1 MTDARDTGGQ
11 DAAGTVLVTGATGLQ
26 GGAVA
31 RELVRRGRD
40 TAALVRDPS
49 SAAAR
54 RLAELGVTLVHGDLD
69 DEASLRAA
77 MEGVH
82 GVFSVQTF
90 MTPAGIGGEVRQG
103 RAAARAALAA
113 GVSHVVYSSVG
124 GAERHSGVPHFD
136 SKRGI
141 ERYLRGLGVPT
152 TVLRPAFFMDNFAAH
167 GVQSEDGTLV
177 VRLGLKPDT
186 RVQFI
191 AVEDIAFFAAQAFDR
206 PREYLGRDLEIAGDE
221 LTADELAEAFAQ
233 RTGMSARF
241 EELGLDDVAA
251 NPYIP
256 NAPEISL
263 MFEWFQQH
271 GYRADIPALRAE
283 HPGLMTLA
291 SYLKGIEITHHPQ

>member
-1 MTDARDTGGQ
+1 MSGVRDT
-11 DAAGTVLVTGATGLQ
+11 AGTVLVTGATGLQ

-54 RLAELGVTLVHGDLD
+54 RLAELGVTLVRGDLD

-103 RAAARAALAA
+103 RAVARAARAA

-141 ERYLRGLGVPT
+141 ERYLRDLEVPT

-167 GVQSEDGTLV
+167 GVHSDDGTLV

-191 AVEDIAFFAAQAFDR
+191 AVDDIAFFAAQAFDR
-206 PREYLGRDLEIAGDE
+206 PQEYLGRDLEIAGDE
-221 LTADELAEAFAQ
+221 LTADELTEAFAQ
-233 RTGMSARF
+233 RTGMPARF
-241 EELGLDDVAA
+241 EELGLDAVAA
-251 NPYIP
+251 NPHIP

-283 HPGLMTLA
+283 HPGLMTFA
-291 SYLKGIEITHHPQ
+291 SYLKGIEITHRPL